1 MISNNLY
8 PIKFDPIYKTK
19 MWGGSRISQLPNR
32 SGVPRSCGESW
43 DISGVEGCESVIANG
58 FLAGNSLSEA
68 IEVYMG
74 DLVGESVYDRFG
86 LDFPLLVKI
95 IDAQDNLSV
104 QVHPG
109 DDMALEKHQSYGK
122 TEMWYVIDAQPSSYL
137 YAGFKDSI
145 GKEEYARRVADGT
158 ICDVLARH
166 EVQSGDVFYIPA
178 GRIHAIGKGIL
189 LAEVQQSS
197 DVTYRIYDYNRLGLD
212 GKPRELHT
220 ELAVDAIDFS
230 VEDDYLTHY
239 RSSIN
244 HPERVID
251 SPFFKVKML
260 QVNRSFHRRM
270 YKYDTFIIYTCIN
283 GECRIVLRD
292 TNYSVV
298 LKSGNSCLIPA
309 SVADYDVV
317 PIGESPRLLEIYID
331 NRRSKFR
338 KMLSKVRF
346 VRKFFRVTKR

>member
-122 TEMWYVIDAQPSSYL
+122 TEMWYVIDCDPNSMIVNGFGRDVDRGEYL
-137 YAGFKDSI
+137 RAIEDGSFMDMLN
-145 GKEEYARRVADGT
+145 RVS
-158 ICDVLARH
+158 V
-166 EVQSGDVFYIPA
+166 SPGDVFYIPA
-178 GRIHAIGKGIL
+178 GTVHTIGKGCMV
-189 LAEVQQSS
+189 AEIQQAS
-197 DVTYRIYDYNRLGLD
+197 DITYRIYDYNRVDAQGNM
-212 GKPRELHT
+212 RQLHT
-220 ELAVDAIDFS
+220 EMAADALCYAKAAPAIKCRPDINQSQKAVDCSYFTANVMRISQPTEKDF
-230 VEDDYLTHY
+230 
-239 RSSIN
+239 
-244 HPERVID
+244 PEID
-251 SPFFKVKML
+251 S
-260 QVNRSFHRRM
+260 
-270 YKYDTFIIYTCIN
+270 FIIYMCVQ
-283 GECRIVLRD
+283 GGCSIVCDGCDPVQILRGD
-292 TNYSVV
+292 TV
-298 LKSGNSCLIPA
+298 LIPA
-309 SVADYDVV
+309 CISGACFITDTDTT
-317 PIGESPRLLEIYID
+317 LLEVYI
-331 NRRSKFR
+331 KGE
-338 KMLSKVRF
+338 
-346 VRKFFRVTKR
+346 